1 MFITLTRLWE
11 EPRISLVTVMGCAPF
26 HPTPT
31 TTPSQ
36 AGRLSLTH
44 RAGRRPHTHKEP
56 VGNFISSYFPPPG
69 AGKQVIHC
77 GCNFSGEKPQLLR
90 AKAPDVPGTRNTDW
104 LLRCL

>member
-31 TTPSQ
+31 PTPSQ

-56 VGNFISSYFPPPG
+56 VGNFISSYFPPPEP
-69 AGKQVIHC
+69 ASRSFTAAATFQV
-77 GCNFSGEKPQLLR
+77 
-90 AKAPDVPGTRNTDW
+90 RNPSS
-104 LLRCL
+104 